1 MTIYVMKMI
10 LTFYLENAFQDIS
23 KYQQILTLMILNDQ
37 NLNPTLIMIV
47 MIMIVIIQYIID
59 CMNCM
64 KFLKTILVLYWNYFK
79 MQLLQVQFI
88 ITDFYEY
95 SYGW

>member
-1 MTIYVMKMI
+1 MTIYVMKTI
-10 LTFYLENAFQDIS
+10 LTFYLENAFQDIP

-59 CMNCM
+59 CMNRM

-79 MQLLQVQFI
+79 TQLLQVQFI
-88 ITDFYEY
+88 ITDFYGY
-95 SYGW
+95 SYG